1 VCWLTV
7 VLLGL
12 WVLASPKNLKFT
24 MKQVGF
30 IYFSYATLRA
40 NIICHVIK
48 ADARFSQ
55 TWVGLQ
61 LTSGCQDDR
70 GTVDETTR

>member
-1 VCWLTV
+1 LIGSADVCWLTV

-12 WVLASPKNLKFT
+12 WVLASPKNLNFT
-24 MKQVGF
+24 MYMKQNGF
-30 IYFSYATLRA
+30 IYFSYATIRA

-55 TWVGLQ
+55 TWVDQGM
-61 LTSGCQDDR
+61 SR
-70 GTVDETTR
+70 